1 MSSAPPVVLSFAA
14 SDPTCGAGVQADILT
29 IAALGCVPVCVVTAI
44 TVQDTRGVQAVLP
57 LEANWVKEQARRLL
71 DDVAVSAFKIGVM
84 GSRQNVEIVGRILGD
99 YSDIPVV
106 LDPVLKSG
114 RGDPLASDDTAQAL
128 LELIVPHTCVA
139 TPNVLEAARLGGV
152 QRLLELGSRYVL
164 VTGAHAATGE
174 EVVNSLHD
182 RNGLVRED
190 RWPRLPGEH
199 HGSGC
204 TLASAIAASLSQG
217 HGVPHAV
224 REAQDFTWQALAGA
238 RLIGSGQSIPN
249 PFFQPRSSCAG

>member
-44 TVQDTRGVQAVLP
+44 TVQDTRGVQGVLP
-57 LEANWVKEQARRLL
+57 VQSKWVDEQARRLL
-71 DDVAVSAFKIGVM
+71 DDVHVSAFKLGVM
-84 GSRQNVEIVGRILGD
+84 GSPENVQVISRILGD
-99 YSDIPVV
+99 YADIPVV
-106 LDPVLKSG
+106 FDPVLNSG

-139 TPNVLEAARLGGV
+139 TPNILEAARLGGV
-152 QRLLELGSRYVL
+152 QRLLELGSQYVL
-164 VTGAHAATGE
+164 VTGTHAATGE
-174 EVVNSLHD
+174 EVVNLLHD
-182 RNGLVRED
+182 RTGLVRED
-190 RWPRLPGEH
+190 RWARLPGEY

-217 HGVPHAV
+217 RGVPHAV
-224 REAQDFTWQALAGA
+224 REAQEFTWQALAGA
-238 RLIGSGQSIPN
+238 HLVGRGQSIPN
-249 PFFQPRSSCAG
+249 RFFLPRSPCRG